1 MPKIN
6 ILWSRE
12 YALLRWLQLADGL
25 RIPSLSGVST
35 LLLRP
40 LCSRENG
47 RAWMGG
53 LLFMG

>member
-12 YALLRWLQLADGL
+12 HALLRRLQLADGL
-25 RIPSLSGVST
+25 RMPSLSGVFT

-47 RAWMGG
+47 RAPMGG
-53 LLFMG
+53 

>member
-12 YALLRWLQLADGL
+12 YALLRRLQLADGL
-25 RIPSLSGVST
+25 RISSLSGVST

-47 RAWMGG
+47 RASMGG
-53 LLFMG
+53 QLSMG